1 MTKDELLK
9 LTKEIYKN
17 ITPIKLEGNWK
28 DGFAL
33 GIHTAS
39 SKPIKNNQDEI
50 IKWETERPPLGEALY
65 RLKYWKEKDHAIKIS
80 LIAAVFLNTKIKK
93 KEWNIDKIIPV
104 PPSDLTRDFQPVY
117 LLANQIAKILKID
130 LDISSLKK
138 IKSTSEVKSIDDS
151 ASRREILKDAF
162 SINLNSINGKDV
174 LIFDDIYRSGETLNA
189 VCDVIM
195 NKGKARGVYVLTITK
210 TRSKR

>member
-9 LTKEIYKN
+9 WGKEIYKN
-17 ITPIKLEGNWK
+17 IKPIKLDGNWK

-33 GIHTAS
+33 DMHTAS
-39 SKPIKNNQDEI
+39 SKPIKNDQDEI

-65 RLKYWKEKDHAIKIS
+65 RLKYWKEKNHAIKIS
-80 LIAAVFLNTKIKK
+80 LIAAVFLHTKKK
-93 KEWNIDKIIPV
+93 NKEWNIDKIIPI
-104 PPSDLTRDFQPVY
+104 PPSDLTREFQPVY
-117 LLANQIAKILKID
+117 LLANQIAKFLKTD
-130 LDISSLKK
+130 LDINSLKK
-138 IKSTSEVKSIDDS
+138 IKSTSELKSIEDP
-151 ASRREILKDAF
+151 ATRREILKDAF
-162 SINLNSINGKDV
+162 SINFNALSGKDI
-174 LIFDDIYRSGETLNA
+174 LIFDDLYRSGETLNA